1 MDIDTKKAVETY
13 LKQVA
18 EWAKTSE
25 LVTPEADLDLDGPGD
40 EDDLSDEDE

>member
-1 MDIDTKKAVETY
+1 MEIDTKKAIADY
-13 LKQVA
+13 LKAVG

-25 LVTPEADLDLDGPGD
+25 LATPDAELDLDGPGD